1 MRGATPQME
10 ERRAISLTSAE
21 AKNTFRYGNAE
32 QRLHSQKNKK
42 RIEVNLS
49 SFGVLLRPEYLLS
62 CCSCPLFPLP
72 LLPATQL
79 LSKYI
84 GKHILLDS
92 SLSLSLNIL
101 SISFLC
107 SVTLTCSLWYLPSPS
122 LVSQAF
128 LVALAQQTLSTSLF
142 LPLCK
147 PLAHLLGAALSY
159 VHFWV
164 SITARLPDLH

>member
-32 QRLHSQKNKK
+32 QRLHSRKNKK

-92 SLSLSLNIL
+92 SLSLSLSTYSAYL
-101 SISFLC
+101 SF
-107 SVTLTCSLWYLPSPS
+107 
-122 LVSQAF
+122 
-128 LVALAQQTLSTSLF
+128 
-142 LPLCK
+142 
-147 PLAHLLGAALSY
+147 ALSLSPAHCGTFPPPLWFLK
-159 VHFWV
+159 HF
-164 SITARLPDLH
+164 